1 MQNGQVLNLGIPSS
15 ERSESVPHTASEMT
29 EMGGAIEQTRND
41 VRRTRLLLDQQ
52 FEEQQAHMRRTKV
65 LSIVLGVLAFCLI
78 GALWLAYLTVKRQ
91 ARSTGEILALKNLTS
106 AIGERMNA
114 AESQLNSW
122 KASVPQLTARMNQL
136 QESVKSDLQSA
147 RAQTQTAIT
156 QAGQKIHQDV
166 SQSLQSMQSRIAG
179 VESNQ
184 REAHDTVAQL
194 QQEVAGLRREL
205 ASVEQEATAAGARL
219 KELQD
224 GYQSTS
230 TELSGVKKT
239 VASNQTALGSITN
252 NLNRQRM
259 EFQVSK
265 NKTQEIAPGILLT
278 VRRIDVKKRQID
290 GLLKIAAENRSF
302 SIHQQSI
309 QKPLA
314 FYLRGE
320 TRPTEFVLTQTEK
333 QSVSGYV
340 LVPSQ
345 TMTAA
350 KSDPGR

>member
-1 MQNGQVLNLGIPSS
+1 MQNGQVLNLGVPPS
-15 ERSESVPHTASEMT
+15 ERSESVPHTASEMM
-29 EMGGAIEQTRND
+29 EMGDAIEQTRND

-52 FEEQQAHMRRTKV
+52 FQEQQAHMRRTKV

-78 GALWLAYLTVKRQ
+78 GALWLAYPTVKRQ

-122 KASVPQLTARMNQL
+122 KASVPQLTARMDQL
-136 QESVKSDLQSA
+136 QESVKTNLQSA
-147 RAQTQTAIT
+147 RVQTQTAIT

-166 SQSLQSMQSRIAG
+166 NQNLHSMQSRIAG

-194 QQEVAGLRREL
+194 QQQVSGLQRQL
-205 ASVEQEATAAGARL
+205 ASVQQEATAAGARL

-224 GYQSTS
+224 GHQATT
-230 TELSGVKKT
+230 TELSGIKET
-239 VASNQTALGSITN
+239 VASNQTALGSIAN
-252 NLNRQRM
+252 NLNRQRV
-259 EFQVSK
+259 EFQVAK
-265 NKTQEIAPGILLT
+265 NKMQEIAPGILLT
-278 VRRIDVKKRQID
+278 VKGIDVGRQQID
-290 GLLKIAAENRSF
+290 GLLKIATEDRSF
-302 SIHQQSI
+302 SIHQQGI
-309 QKPLA
+309 QKPLT

-320 TRPTEFVLTQTEK
+320 SRPTEVVLTQAGK
-333 QSVSGYV
+333 QGVSGYV

-350 KSDPGR
+350 KTEPNR